1 MADKETDTV
10 VKDPTRKRF
19 WTPRNIF
26 YLFLTAVIPAI
37 GAGIWDKAGR
47 FVENHNSLRAQIE
60 AQQLMIADLDKR
72 LGDKA
77 VWNALADARNEQ
89 VKTAIQ
95 LGVLQ
100 ALFDREFAK
109 ANSMVVASPLKP
121 PSTTPPP
128 QGAEAPKA
136 PAKSQAEL
144 DAEKQEREHLLRLLR
159 EAKEGKAYKPDLYRE
174 QQERSNPQQKMQYPN
189 QERPPK

>member
-1 MADKETDTV
+1 MADETV
-10 VKDPTRKRF
+10 VTRDPSKKRF
-19 WTPRNIF
+19 WTAKNIF
-26 YLFLTAVIPAI
+26 LLFLTAVVPAL
-37 GAGIWDKAGR
+37 GAGIWDKASR
-47 FVENHNSLRAQIE
+47 FMANHSELQARIE
-60 AQQLMIADLDKR
+60 AQQIMIAELDKR

-109 ANSMVVASPLKP
+109 TNQVVVPAPLLKP

-128 QGAEAPKA
+128 QGAEAPKK
-136 PAKSQAEL
+136 PEKSQAEL

-159 EAKEGKAYKPDLYRE
+159 EAKEGKVYKPDLYR
-174 QQERSNPQQKMQYPN
+174 QELERNNPQQRLQAPLPEKA
-189 QERPPK
+189 PK